1 MSERRMA
8 QVMGK
13 TSSLHNVGIEVAG
26 TFGPFSMSA
35 TQPFRE
41 SPSNLSHLQRMSQPV
56 VEDVSD
62 GR

>member
-1 MSERRMA
+1 
-8 QVMGK
+8 MGK